1 MRPIVARRILPTVV
15 LCLWASA
22 MAHAAPF
29 LRTETREACG
39 GRDPSSY
46 TPEERRPFFG
56 DLHIHT
62 SYSIDA
68 FVFNVRND
76 PRAAYDFAR
85 GMPIPL
91 TSLDPSGATTVQ
103 LQRPLDFAAVTDHA
117 EGFGPAYICATPGTT
132 GYDAA
137 ECVVFRNETPTPPRA
152 SLLVLIALV
161 GGARPVQA
169 PMCSEP

>member
-1 MRPIVARRILPTVV
+1 MLVARRILLSVV
-15 LCLWASA
+15 LSLWAA
-22 MAHAAPF
+22 GTADAVPF
-29 LRTETREACG
+29 LRTETRQPCG

-46 TPEERRPFFG
+46 TAAERRPFFG
-56 DLHIHT
+56 DLHIHS

-103 LQRPLDFAAVTDHA
+103 LQ
-117 EGFGPAYICATPGTT
+117 
-132 GYDAA
+132 
-137 ECVVFRNETPTPPRA
+137 
-152 SLLVLIALV
+152 
-161 GGARPVQA
+161 
-169 PMCSEP
+169 